1 MFKIGCGVISLLCLL
16 AAGFV
21 LWQTPGF
28 PEALPSAMADWTVAW
43 FKLFRN
49 PVAAVSLFTL
59 CVGFAVAAAS
69 VTELLLGLVFSF
81 ATGLLSLL
89 CLFGALGAA
98 YKPFAETVENFFR

>member
-1 MFKIGCGVISLLCLL
+1 MLKIGCGAVSLLCLL
-16 AAGFV
+16 AAAFV

-28 PEALPSAMADWTVAW
+28 PEALPSALADWALAW

-49 PVAAVSLFTL
+49 PVAAVALFGL

-69 VTELLLGLVFSF
+69 VTELLLGILFSL
-81 ATGLLSLL
+81 ATVVLSLL
-89 CLFGALGAA
+89 CLVGALGAT